1 MRSGIERRLL
11 VSLMV
16 GLLILV
22 GWGMVLPLGGCGTA
36 PTNLRKEVPP
46 AVPAEMV
53 YIPAGYFWMGSSEQ
67 DGVVGIEV
75 GLDELPQHQVY
86 VKGYTID
93 RYEVTNGQYFEFVKA
108 TGGYIPAT
116 WDYRQHP
123 SGKRWPA
130 GTPPPGEEQYPVTD
144 TDWYDA
150 EAYCHWA
157 GKRLPTEAEWEKAAR
172 GTDGR
177 IWPWGNTFDPSRA
190 NTLES
195 GKNWS
200 RPVGSFQAD
209 VSPYGVHDMI
219 GNVWEWTSSWY
230 QAYPGSTLQRTAFG
244 EKYRV
249 LRGGSYLTPVQPF
262 ARVAHRYAPEL
273 LPAELRGSSWH
284 VGFDVGFRCARD
296 P

>member
-1 MRSGIERRLL
+1 MKSGILRKVRISI
-11 VSLMV
+11 VA
-16 GLLILV
+16 GLLALV
-22 GWGMVLPLGGCGTA
+22 GWGTLLPLGGCGA
-36 PTNLRKEVPP
+36 ASKNLREGIPSEI
-46 AVPAEMV
+46 PAEMV
-53 YIPAGYFWMGSSEQ
+53 YIPAGYFWMGSSER

-75 GLDELPQHQVY
+75 GLDEMPQRQVY
-86 VKGYTID
+86 VKGFYID
-93 RYEVTNGQYFEFVKA
+93 RYEVTNSQFFEFVKA
-108 TGGYIPAT
+108 TREYVPAT

-123 SGKRWPA
+123 SGKIWPV
-130 GTPPPGEEQYPVTD
+130 GTPPPGEEQHPVTD

-150 EAYCHWA
+150 EAYCRWA
-157 GKRLPTEAEWEKAAR
+157 EKRLPTEAEWEKAAR
-172 GTDGR
+172 GMDGR

-200 RPVGSFQAD
+200 NAVGSYQPG

-230 QAYPGSTLQRTAFG
+230 QAYPGSTLTRTAFG

-273 LPAELRGSSWH
+273 LPLELRSSQWH
-284 VGFDVGFRCARD
+284 VGFDVGFRCAKD